1 MLPNA
6 IHGENIELQ
15 VLQNPNRIPGVGAV
29 LKLMLITPA
38 ARICGRNRFN
48 LTRLAVGTMV
58 KQPQFCVPRKLA
70 PRSNFLHISHEFVTA
85 FDSAKEMRKRMQT
98 KRNNSR
104 HVRIVQHP
112 AHRMPFVVIPRD
124 KGSGK
129 PSAARMQWALTPLR
143 MSTVS
148 SFNLIHIKSLP
159 CLLLVTPLLDFADHR
174 THQKL

>member
-85 FDSAKEMRKRMQT
+85 FDSAKGDAKKNANQTQQLSTRKDCPTPCAPDAIRGDPKGQGLRQAFSCQDAMGFDAITHVYGIIIQS
-98 KRNNSR
+98 NS
-104 HVRIVQHP
+104 H
-112 AHRMPFVVIPRD
+112 
-124 KGSGK
+124 
-129 PSAARMQWALTPLR
+129 
-143 MSTVS
+143 
-148 SFNLIHIKSLP
+148 
-159 CLLLVTPLLDFADHR
+159 
-174 THQKL
+174 